1 MRVGAPNPVRCH
13 ARLWTLVQMGDIG
26 YDELAA
32 RILAL
37 PGDVRLVAVDGCGG
51 AGKSTFAAGL
61 SAALGGCPIVH
72 TDDFASWDEPLQW
85 WPRMLTEVLEP
96 LSRGERAT
104 FRRYDWAARR
114 LGDELV
120 VEPEPVVIVEG
131 VSSSRSEWSALLA
144 FGIWVETPR
153 GVRLRRGLDRDGE
166 ALLLQWEAWMAAE
179 DAYVMRDRP
188 EVRAD
193 VVVDGTSE
201 R

>member
-1 MRVGAPNPVRCH
+1 
-13 ARLWTLVQMGDIG
+13 MGDIG

>member
-1 MRVGAPNPVRCH
+1 MDA
-13 ARLWTLVQMGDIG
+13 IG

-32 RILAL
+32 RILTL

-72 TDDFASWDEPLQW
+72 TDDFASWDEPLEW

-96 LSRGERAT
+96 LARGERAT
-104 FRRYDWAARR
+104 FRRYDWEARR

-131 VSSSRSEWSALLA
+131 VSASRSEWARLLA
-144 FGIWVETPR
+144 FSIWVETPR
-153 GVRLRRGLDRDGE
+153 RLRLQRGLDRDGSDFLE
-166 ALLLQWEAWMAAE
+166 QWEVWMAAE
-179 DAYVMRDRP
+179 DAYVARDRP
-188 EVRAD
+188 DVRAD